1 VRSNSKVINQKKV
14 SAGVGIG
21 LVLVLLV
28 GIFVWPGTGGNSNN
42 VRKNDGPT
50 YVVAP
55 VERRTLTDEITVR
68 GEIRRDQLQRI
79 TANVDGQVSSVLVD
93 DGDTINAGDVLYAI
107 DGRAAVAVDG
117 EFSFFRR
124 LDVGS
129 DGPDVLQLETIL
141 SANGYEVGTVDQLF
155 TEETRSGLRDWQITR
170 GYGGASPEPNENII
184 ISLSS
189 NTAGYSIGAQNTIA
203 IELQPSVPDQ
213 SMTSANNSWE
223 NQSALYSE
231 ETMRTHE
238 FIPAT
243 FAFQNN
249 VLQDDRPIIEV
260 TVNPG
265 SVIEGETATFTF
277 TSDVAMPSDT
287 VIDYV
292 VAGSATAEDDYDDG
306 PLDGS
311 FIFPAGA
318 QSFDLQIE
326 TLTDNEIESAEEL
339 IIEVGEGFSVSD
351 NLPYRLGA
359 LREAKLEITS
369 PAGDV
374 QTIEIRSI
382 TPTVSEGG
390 NLTFEFQT
398 DKISNEDTI
407 IKISVWGTATS
418 GSDFIAEDLEVELPA
433 NEKTVSLT
441 FQTRN
446 DSQVETD
453 EELWVTIVNNP
464 NETYAIGSPKSALG
478 LIESNDLPE
487 LTISGGGGI
496 GEGGNAEFVINA
508 NQPVTEDTS
517 INYSLRGSATA
528 GKDYKELPGTVI
540 MPAGQSQVTVQ
551 IETIDDDVLFLPGDM
566 VVASWPARIGTVSV
580 DDGEFILLGQQV
592 LTLTEPDFTITLTL
606 NPTDRG
612 NLEVGMD
619 VEVELQASDQDA
631 VPGVILELDETATV
645 TADGSERYEGVIQ
658 TFEDLDAVDGANV
671 NVDVT
676 REEKIDVIT
685 VPVAAVL
692 QDGQGNDVVRVVL
705 TDGTTRQ
712 VQVKVGLS
720 EGAYVEITEGLSGEE
735 LVLVET

>member
-1 VRSNSKVINQKKV
+1 MNNQKKIF
-14 SAGVGIG
+14 AGIGIG
-21 LVLVLLV
+21 LVLILLV
-28 GIFVWPGTGGNSNN
+28 GVFVWPGTGGNSNN
-42 VRKNDGPT
+42 TQRNDGPT

-55 VERRTLTDEITVR
+55 VERRTLSDEITVR

-141 SANGYEVGTVDQLF
+141 SESGYDVGTVDQLF
-155 TEETRSGLRDWQITR
+155 TEETRSGLRDWQIAR

-213 SMTSANNSWE
+213 SLTSAKSSWE
-223 NQSALYSE
+223 TQTALYSQN
-231 ETMRTHE
+231 TMNAE
-238 FIPAT
+238 AFVPAN
-243 FAFQNN
+243 FASQNN
-249 VLQDDRPIIEV
+249 VLQDDRPVIEV
-260 TVNPG
+260 SVNPG
-265 SVIEGETATFTF
+265 SVVEGETATFTF
-277 TSDVAMPSDT
+277 TSDIPMASDT

-292 VAGSATAEDDYDDG
+292 VTGSATADDDYEDD

-339 IIEVGEGFSVSD
+339 IIEVGEGFSVGD

-382 TPTVSEGG
+382 TPSVSEGG

-398 DKISNEDTI
+398 DKISNEDTM

-433 NEKTVSLT
+433 NQETVSLT

-446 DSQVETD
+446 DSQVEPD
-453 EELWVTIVNNP
+453 EELWVTILSNP

-478 LIESNDLPE
+478 IIESNDLPE

-508 NQPVTEDTS
+508 DQPVTEDTS
-517 INYSLRGSATA
+517 INYTLRGSATP

-612 NLEVGMD
+612 NLEVGME
-619 VEVELQASDQDA
+619 VEVEIQASDQDA

-645 TADGSERYEGVIQ
+645 AADGSERYEGVIQ

>member
-1 VRSNSKVINQKKV
+1 MNNQKKIF
-14 SAGVGIG
+14 AGIGIG

-28 GIFVWPGTGGNSNN
+28 GLFVWPGTGGNSNN
-42 VRKNDGPT
+42 TQRNDGPT

-55 VERRTLTDEITVR
+55 VERRTLSDEITVR

-141 SANGYEVGTVDQLF
+141 SESGYDVGTVDQLF
-155 TEETRSGLRDWQITR
+155 TEETRSGLRSWQIAR

-213 SMTSANNSWE
+213 SLTSAKSSWE
-223 NQSALYSE
+223 TQTALYSQN
-231 ETMRTHE
+231 TMNAE
-238 FIPAT
+238 AFVPAN
-243 FAFQNN
+243 FASQNN
-249 VLQDDRPIIEV
+249 VLQDDRPVIEV
-260 TVNPG
+260 SVNPS
-265 SVIEGETATFTF
+265 SVVEGESATFTF
-277 TSDVAMPSDT
+277 TSDIPMASDT

-292 VAGSATAEDDYDDG
+292 VTGSATADDDYEDD

-339 IIEVGEGFSVSD
+339 IIEVGEGFSVGD

-382 TPTVSEGG
+382 TPSVSEGG

-433 NEKTVSLT
+433 NQETVSLT

-446 DSQVETD
+446 DSQVEPD
-453 EELWVTIVNNP
+453 EELWVTILSNP
-464 NETYAIGSPKSALG
+464 DETYAIGSPKSALG
-478 LIESNDLPE
+478 IIESNDLPE

-508 NQPVTEDTS
+508 DQPVTEDTS
-517 INYSLRGSATA
+517 INYTLRGSATP

-612 NLEVGMD
+612 NLEVGME
-619 VEVELQASDQDA
+619 VEVEIQASDQDA

-645 TADGSERYEGVIQ
+645 AADGSERYEGVIQ

>member
-1 VRSNSKVINQKKV
+1 LNNQKKV
-14 SAGVGIG
+14 LAGTGIG
-21 LVLVLLV
+21 LVLMLFV
-28 GIFVWPGTGGNSNN
+28 GVFVWPGTGGNNN
-42 VRKNDGPT
+42 NTQRNDGPT

-55 VERRTLTDEITVR
+55 VERRTLSDEITVR
-68 GEIRRDQLQRI
+68 GEVRRDQLQRI

-141 SANGYEVGTVDQLF
+141 SASGYDVGTVDQLF
-155 TEETRSGLRDWQITR
+155 TEETRSGLRDWQIAR

-213 SMTSANNSWE
+213 SLTSTSNWE
-223 NQSALYSE
+223 TQNALYSQNAMS
-231 ETMRTHE
+231 TRA
-238 FIPAT
+238 FIPAN

-249 VLQDDRPIIEV
+249 VLQDNRPVIEV
-260 TVNPG
+260 SVNPT
-265 SVIEGETATFTF
+265 SVVEGENATFTF
-277 TSDVAMPSDT
+277 TSDIAMPSDT

-292 VAGSATAEDDYDDG
+292 VTGSATAEDDYNDG

-311 FIFPAGA
+311 FIFPAGT

-339 IIEVGEGFSVSD
+339 IIEVGEGFSIGD
-351 NLPYRLGA
+351 NLPYQLGA

-369 PAGDV
+369 PSGDV

-433 NEKTVSLT
+433 NQETVSLT

-446 DSQVETD
+446 DTEVEAD
-453 EELWVTIVNNP
+453 EELWVTILSNP

-478 LIESNDLPE
+478 IIESNDLPE

-496 GEGGNAEFVINA
+496 GEGGNAEFIINA
-508 NQPVTEDTS
+508 DQPVTEDTS
-517 INYSLRGSATA
+517 INYTLRGSATA

-551 IETIDDDVLFLPGDM
+551 IETIDDDVVFLPGDM

-612 NLEVGMD
+612 NLEVGME

-658 TFEDLDAVDGANV
+658 TFEDLEAVDGANV

>member
-1 VRSNSKVINQKKV
+1 VINQKKV

-42 VRKNDGPT
+42 VQKNDGPT

>member
-1 VRSNSKVINQKKV
+1 MKNQKNV
-14 SAGVGIG
+14 LIFSGIG
-21 LVLVLLV
+21 VVVLLLI
-28 GIFVWPGTGGNSNN
+28 GIFVWPGTGGENSAT
-42 VRKNDGPT
+42 KSTDGPT

-55 VERRTLTDEITVR
+55 VERRTLSDDITVR

-79 TANVDGQVSSVLVD
+79 TSGVDGQVSSVLVE

-117 EFSFFRR
+117 EFSFFRK

-141 SANGYEVGTVDQLF
+141 SENGYEVGIVDQLY
-155 TEETRSGLRDWQITR
+155 TEETRSGLREWQISR

-184 ISLSS
+184 VSLSS
-189 NTAGYSIGAQNTIA
+189 NSAGYTIGAKNTIA

-213 SMTSANNSWE
+213 TISSNDNNWEAKYALFATNNSE
-223 NQSALYSE
+223 DVLF
-231 ETMRTHE
+231 T
-238 FIPAT
+238 PAN
-243 FAFQNN
+243 FVFQN
-249 VLQDDRPIIEV
+249 DRPIIEIA
-260 TVNPG
+260 VNPN
-265 SVIEGETATFTF
+265 SVTEGESATFTF
-277 TSDVAMPSDT
+277 TSDIPMPSDT
-287 VIDYV
+287 LIEYV
-292 VAGSATAEDDYDDG
+292 ASGSATAGDDFNDD
-306 PLDGS
+306 PLTGT

-318 QSFDLQIE
+318 SSYDLVVA
-326 TLTDNEIESAEEL
+326 TLADDEIESPEEL
-339 IIEVGEGFSVSD
+339 IIEVGDGFLTNDTDAYVPGPL
-351 NLPYRLGA
+351 N
-359 LREAKLEITS
+359 EASLEITS
-369 PAGDV
+369 PSGDV
-374 QTIEIRSI
+374 QTIEVRSL
-382 TPTVSEGG
+382 TATTSEGG
-390 NLTFEFQT
+390 NITFEFET

-418 GSDFIAEDLEVELPA
+418 GSDYLAEDLEVELPA
-433 NEKTVSLT
+433 NQETVSLT

-446 DSQVETD
+446 DSLVEPD
-453 EELWVTIVNNP
+453 EELWVTVLTNAD
-464 NETYAIGSPKSALG
+464 ETYSVGSPKSALG
-478 LIESNDLPE
+478 VIESDDLPE

-496 GEGGNAEFVINA
+496 GEGGNAEFVIRA
-508 NQPVTEDTS
+508 DQPVVEDTS
-517 INYSLRGSATA
+517 INYRLSGSATA
-528 GKDYKELPGTVI
+528 GQDYNELPGTVI
-540 MPAGQSQVTVQ
+540 MLAGESQVTVQ
-551 IETIDDDVLFLPGDM
+551 IETIDDDVVFLPGDM

-612 NLEVGMD
+612 NLEVGME

-645 TADGSERYEGVIQ
+645 SSDGSERYEGVIQ

-676 REEKIDVIT
+676 REEKVDVIT

-720 EGAYVEITEGLSGEE
+720 EGAFVEITEGLSGDE

>member
-1 VRSNSKVINQKKV
+1 LNNRKKV
-14 SAGVGIG
+14 FAGIGIG
-21 LVLVLLV
+21 LALVLLV
-28 GIFVWPGTGGNSNN
+28 GVFVWPGTGGNSNN
-42 VRKNDGPT
+42 TQRNDGPT

-55 VERRTLTDEITVR
+55 VERRTLSDEITVR

-141 SANGYEVGTVDQLF
+141 SASGYAVGTVDQLF
-155 TEETRSGLRDWQITR
+155 TEETRSGLRDWQIAR

-203 IELQPSVPDQ
+203 IELQPSVPGQ
-213 SMTSANNSWE
+213 SLTSTNNWDTQ
-223 NQSALYSE
+223 NALYSQNS
-231 ETMRTHE
+231 MSTHA
-238 FIPAT
+238 FIPAN

-249 VLQDDRPIIEV
+249 VMQENRPVIEV
-260 TVNPG
+260 SVNPT
-265 SVIEGETATFTF
+265 SVVEGETATFTF
-277 TSDVAMPSDT
+277 TSDIAMPSDT

-292 VAGSATAEDDYDDG
+292 VTGSATAEDDYNDD

-311 FIFPAGA
+311 FIFPAGT

-339 IIEVGEGFSVSD
+339 IIEVGEGFSIGD
-351 NLPYRLGA
+351 NLPYQLGA

-369 PAGDV
+369 PSGDV

-390 NLTFEFQT
+390 NLTFEFKT

-433 NEKTVSLT
+433 NQETVSLT

-446 DSQVETD
+446 DTEVEAD
-453 EELWVTIVNNP
+453 EELWVTILSNP

-478 LIESNDLPE
+478 IIESNDLPE

-496 GEGGNAEFVINA
+496 GEGGNAEFIINA
-508 NQPVTEDTS
+508 DQPVTEDTS
-517 INYSLRGSATA
+517 INYTLRGSATA

-612 NLEVGMD
+612 NLEVGMA

-645 TADGSERYEGVIQ
+645 AADGSERYEGVIQ

>member
-1 VRSNSKVINQKKV
+1 MNNQKKIF
-14 SAGVGIG
+14 AGIGIG
-21 LVLVLLV
+21 LVLILLV
-28 GIFVWPGTGGNSNN
+28 GVFVWPGTGGNSNN
-42 VRKNDGPT
+42 TQRNDGPT

-55 VERRTLTDEITVR
+55 VERRTLSDEITVR

-141 SANGYEVGTVDQLF
+141 SESGYDVGTVDQLF
-155 TEETRSGLRDWQITR
+155 TEETRSGLRDWQIAR

-213 SMTSANNSWE
+213 SLTSAKSSWE
-223 NQSALYSE
+223 TQTALYSQN
-231 ETMRTHE
+231 TMNAE
-238 FIPAT
+238 AFVPAN
-243 FAFQNN
+243 FASQNN
-249 VLQDDRPIIEV
+249 VLQDDRPVIEV
-260 TVNPG
+260 SVNPG
-265 SVIEGETATFTF
+265 SVVEGETATFTF
-277 TSDVAMPSDT
+277 TSDIPMASDT

-292 VAGSATAEDDYDDG
+292 VTGSATADDDYEDD

-339 IIEVGEGFSVSD
+339 IIEVGEGFSVGD

-382 TPTVSEGG
+382 TPSVSEGG

-433 NEKTVSLT
+433 NQETVSLT

-446 DSQVETD
+446 DSQVEPD
-453 EELWVTIVNNP
+453 EELWVTILSNP

-478 LIESNDLPE
+478 IIESNDLPE

-508 NQPVTEDTS
+508 DQPVTEDTS
-517 INYSLRGSATA
+517 INYTLRGSATP

-612 NLEVGMD
+612 NLEVGME
-619 VEVELQASDQDA
+619 VEVEIQASDQDA

-645 TADGSERYEGVIQ
+645 AADGSERYEGVIQ

>member
-1 VRSNSKVINQKKV
+1 LNNQKKIF
-14 SAGVGIG
+14 AGIGIG
-21 LVLVLLV
+21 LVLILLV
-28 GIFVWPGTGGNSNN
+28 GVFVWPGTGGNSNN
-42 VRKNDGPT
+42 TQRNDGPT

-55 VERRTLTDEITVR
+55 VERRTLSDEITVR

-141 SANGYEVGTVDQLF
+141 SESGYDVGTVDQLF
-155 TEETRSGLRDWQITR
+155 TEETRSGLRSWQIAR

-213 SMTSANNSWE
+213 SLTSAKSSWE
-223 NQSALYSE
+223 TQTALYSQN
-231 ETMRTHE
+231 TMNAE
-238 FIPAT
+238 AFVPAN
-243 FAFQNN
+243 FASQNN
-249 VLQDDRPIIEV
+249 VLQDDRPVIEV
-260 TVNPG
+260 SVNPS
-265 SVIEGETATFTF
+265 SVVEGETATFTF
-277 TSDVAMPSDT
+277 TSDIPMASDT

-292 VAGSATAEDDYDDG
+292 VTGSATADDDYEDD

-339 IIEVGEGFSVSD
+339 IIEVGEGFSVGD

-382 TPTVSEGG
+382 TPSVSEGG

-398 DKISNEDTI
+398 DKISNEDTM

-433 NEKTVSLT
+433 NQETVSLT

-446 DSQVETD
+446 DSQVEPD
-453 EELWVTIVNNP
+453 EELWVTILSNP

-478 LIESNDLPE
+478 IIESNDLPE

-508 NQPVTEDTS
+508 DQPVTEDTS
-517 INYSLRGSATA
+517 INYTLRGSATP

-612 NLEVGMD
+612 NLEVGME

>member
-1 VRSNSKVINQKKV
+1 MKNQKNV
-14 SAGVGIG
+14 LIFSGIG
-21 LVLVLLV
+21 VVVLLLIGV
-28 GIFVWPGTGGNSNN
+28 FVWPGTGGENSAT
-42 VRKNDGPT
+42 KSTDGPT

-55 VERRTLTDEITVR
+55 VERRTLSDDITVR

-79 TANVDGQVSSVLVD
+79 TSGVDGQVSSVLVE

-117 EFSFFRR
+117 EFSFFRK

-141 SANGYEVGTVDQLF
+141 SENGYEVGIVDQLY
-155 TEETRSGLRDWQITR
+155 TEETRSGLREWQISR

-184 ISLSS
+184 VSLSS
-189 NTAGYSIGAQNTIA
+189 NSAGYTIGAKNTIA

-213 SMTSANNSWE
+213 TISSNDNNWEAKYALFATNNSE
-223 NQSALYSE
+223 DVLF
-231 ETMRTHE
+231 T
-238 FIPAT
+238 PAN
-243 FAFQNN
+243 FVFQN
-249 VLQDDRPIIEV
+249 DRPIIEIA
-260 TVNPG
+260 VNPN
-265 SVIEGETATFTF
+265 SVTEGESATFTF
-277 TSDVAMPSDT
+277 TSDIPMPSDT
-287 VIDYV
+287 LIEYV
-292 VAGSATAEDDYDDG
+292 ASGSATAGDDFNDD
-306 PLDGS
+306 PLTGT

-318 QSFDLQIE
+318 SSYDLVVA
-326 TLTDNEIESAEEL
+326 TLTDDEIESPEEL
-339 IIEVGEGFSVSD
+339 IIEVGDGFLTNDTDAYVPGPL
-351 NLPYRLGA
+351 N
-359 LREAKLEITS
+359 EASLEITS
-369 PAGDV
+369 PSGDV
-374 QTIEIRSI
+374 QTIEVRSL
-382 TPTVSEGG
+382 TATTSEGG
-390 NLTFEFQT
+390 NITFEFET

-418 GSDFIAEDLEVELPA
+418 GSDYLAEDLEVELPA
-433 NEKTVSLT
+433 NQETVSLT

-446 DSQVETD
+446 DSLVEPD
-453 EELWVTIVNNP
+453 EELWVTVLTNAD
-464 NETYAIGSPKSALG
+464 ETYSVGSPKSALG
-478 LIESNDLPE
+478 VIESDDLPE

-496 GEGGNAEFVINA
+496 GEGGNAEFVIKA
-508 NQPVTEDTS
+508 DQPVVEDTS
-517 INYSLRGSATA
+517 INYRLSGSATA
-528 GKDYKELPGTVI
+528 GQDYNELPGTVI
-540 MPAGQSQVTVQ
+540 MLAGESQVNVQ
-551 IETIDDDVLFLPGDM
+551 IETIDDDVVFLPGDM

-612 NLEVGMD
+612 NLEVGME

-645 TADGSERYEGVIQ
+645 SSDGSERYEGVIQ

-676 REEKIDVIT
+676 REEKVDVIT

-720 EGAYVEITEGLSGEE
+720 EGAFVEITEGLSGDE

>member
-1 VRSNSKVINQKKV
+1 MLFV
-14 SAGVGIG
+14 GV
-21 LVLVLLV
+21 
-28 GIFVWPGTGGNSNN
+28 FVWPGTGGNNN
-42 VRKNDGPT
+42 NTQRNDGPT

-55 VERRTLTDEITVR
+55 VERRTLSDEITVR
-68 GEIRRDQLQRI
+68 GEVRRDQLQRI

-141 SANGYEVGTVDQLF
+141 SASGYDVGTVDQLF
-155 TEETRSGLRDWQITR
+155 TEETRSGLRDWQIAR

-213 SMTSANNSWE
+213 SLTSTSNWE
-223 NQSALYSE
+223 TQNALYSQNAMS
-231 ETMRTHE
+231 TRA
-238 FIPAT
+238 FIPAN

-249 VLQDDRPIIEV
+249 VLQDNRPVIEV
-260 TVNPG
+260 SVNPT
-265 SVIEGETATFTF
+265 SVVEGENATFTF
-277 TSDVAMPSDT
+277 TSDIAMPSDT

-292 VAGSATAEDDYDDG
+292 VTGSATAEDDYNDG

-311 FIFPAGA
+311 FIFPAGT

-339 IIEVGEGFSVSD
+339 IIEVGEGFSIGD
-351 NLPYRLGA
+351 NLPYQLGA

-369 PAGDV
+369 PSGDV

-433 NEKTVSLT
+433 NQETVSLT

-446 DSQVETD
+446 DTEVEAD
-453 EELWVTIVNNP
+453 EELWVTILSNP

-478 LIESNDLPE
+478 IIESNDLPE

-496 GEGGNAEFVINA
+496 GEGGNAEFIINA
-508 NQPVTEDTS
+508 DQPVTEDTS
-517 INYSLRGSATA
+517 INYTLRGSATA

-551 IETIDDDVLFLPGDM
+551 IETIDDDVVFLPGDM

-612 NLEVGMD
+612 NLEVGME

-658 TFEDLDAVDGANV
+658 TFEDLEAVDGANV

>member
-1 VRSNSKVINQKKV
+1 M
-14 SAGVGIG
+14 
-21 LVLVLLV
+21 
-28 GIFVWPGTGGNSNN
+28 
-42 VRKNDGPT
+42 
-50 YVVAP
+50 
-55 VERRTLTDEITVR
+55 
-68 GEIRRDQLQRI
+68 
-79 TANVDGQVSSVLVD
+79 D

-141 SANGYEVGTVDQLF
+141 SESGYDVGTVDQLF
-155 TEETRSGLRDWQITR
+155 TEETRSGLRDWQIAR

-213 SMTSANNSWE
+213 SLTSAKSSWE
-223 NQSALYSE
+223 TQTALYSQN
-231 ETMRTHE
+231 TMNAGA
-238 FIPAT
+238 FVPAN
-243 FAFQNN
+243 FASQNN
-249 VLQDDRPIIEV
+249 VLQDDRPVIEV
-260 TVNPG
+260 SVNPG
-265 SVIEGETATFTF
+265 SVVEGETATFTF
-277 TSDVAMPSDT
+277 TSDIPMASDT

-292 VAGSATAEDDYDDG
+292 VTGSATADDDYEDD

-339 IIEVGEGFSVSD
+339 IIEVGEGFSVGD

-382 TPTVSEGG
+382 TPSVSEGG

-398 DKISNEDTI
+398 DKISNEDTM

-433 NEKTVSLT
+433 NQETVSLT

-446 DSQVETD
+446 DSQVEPD
-453 EELWVTIVNNP
+453 EELWVTILSNP

-478 LIESNDLPE
+478 IIESNDLPE

-508 NQPVTEDTS
+508 DQPVTEDTS
-517 INYSLRGSATA
+517 INYTLRGSATP

-612 NLEVGMD
+612 NLEVGME

-645 TADGSERYEGVIQ
+645 AADGSERYEGVIQ

>member
-1 VRSNSKVINQKKV
+1 MNNQKKIF
-14 SAGVGIG
+14 AGIGIG
-21 LVLVLLV
+21 LVLILLV
-28 GIFVWPGTGGNSNN
+28 GVFVWPGTGGNSNN
-42 VRKNDGPT
+42 TQRNDGPT

-55 VERRTLTDEITVR
+55 VERRTLSDEITVR

-141 SANGYEVGTVDQLF
+141 SESGYDVGTVDQLF
-155 TEETRSGLRDWQITR
+155 TEETRSGLRDWQIAR

-213 SMTSANNSWE
+213 SLTSAKSSWE
-223 NQSALYSE
+223 TQTALYSQN
-231 ETMRTHE
+231 TMNAE
-238 FIPAT
+238 AFVPAN
-243 FAFQNN
+243 FASQNN
-249 VLQDDRPIIEV
+249 VLQDDRPVIEV
-260 TVNPG
+260 SVNPS
-265 SVIEGETATFTF
+265 SVVEGETATFTF
-277 TSDVAMPSDT
+277 TSDIPMASDT

-292 VAGSATAEDDYDDG
+292 VTGSATADDDYEDD

-339 IIEVGEGFSVSD
+339 IIEVGEGFSVGD

-382 TPTVSEGG
+382 TPSVSEGG

-433 NEKTVSLT
+433 NQETVSLT

-446 DSQVETD
+446 DSQVEPD
-453 EELWVTIVNNP
+453 EELWVTILSNP
-464 NETYAIGSPKSALG
+464 DETYAIGSPKSALG
-478 LIESNDLPE
+478 IIESNDLPE

-508 NQPVTEDTS
+508 DQPVTEDTS
-517 INYSLRGSATA
+517 INYTLRGSATP

-540 MPAGQSQVTVQ
+540 MPAGQSQVTIQ

-612 NLEVGMD
+612 NLEVGME
-619 VEVELQASDQDA
+619 VEVEIQASDQDA

-645 TADGSERYEGVIQ
+645 AADGSERYEGVIQ

>member
-1 VRSNSKVINQKKV
+1 MKNQKNV
-14 SAGVGIG
+14 LIFSGIG
-21 LVLVLLV
+21 VVVLLLI
-28 GIFVWPGTGGNSNN
+28 GIFVWPGTGGENSAT
-42 VRKNDGPT
+42 KSTDGPT

-55 VERRTLTDEITVR
+55 VERRTLSDDITVR

-79 TANVDGQVSSVLVD
+79 TSGVDGQVSSVLVE

-117 EFSFFRR
+117 EFSFFRK

-141 SANGYEVGTVDQLF
+141 SENGYEVGIVDQLY
-155 TEETRSGLRDWQITR
+155 TEETRSGLREWQISR

-184 ISLSS
+184 VSLSS
-189 NTAGYSIGAQNTIA
+189 NSAGYTIGAKNTIA

-213 SMTSANNSWE
+213 TISSNDNNWEAKYALFATNNSE
-223 NQSALYSE
+223 DVLF
-231 ETMRTHE
+231 T
-238 FIPAT
+238 PAN
-243 FAFQNN
+243 FVFQN
-249 VLQDDRPIIEV
+249 DRPIIEIA
-260 TVNPG
+260 VNPN
-265 SVIEGETATFTF
+265 SVTEGESATFTF
-277 TSDVAMPSDT
+277 TSDIPMPSDT
-287 VIDYV
+287 LIEYV
-292 VAGSATAEDDYDDG
+292 ASGSATAGDDFNDD
-306 PLDGS
+306 PLTGT

-318 QSFDLQIE
+318 SSYDLLVA
-326 TLTDNEIESAEEL
+326 TLIDDEIESPEEL
-339 IIEVGEGFSVSD
+339 IIEVGDGFLTNDTDAYVPGPL
-351 NLPYRLGA
+351 N
-359 LREAKLEITS
+359 EASLEITS
-369 PAGDV
+369 PSGDV
-374 QTIEIRSI
+374 QTIEVRSL
-382 TPTVSEGG
+382 TATTSEGG
-390 NLTFEFQT
+390 NITFEFET

-418 GSDFIAEDLEVELPA
+418 GSDYLAEDLEVELPA
-433 NEKTVSLT
+433 NQETVSLT

-446 DSQVETD
+446 DSLVEPD
-453 EELWVTIVNNP
+453 EELWVTVLTNAD
-464 NETYAIGSPKSALG
+464 ETYSVGSPKSALG
-478 LIESNDLPE
+478 VIESDDLPE

-496 GEGGNAEFVINA
+496 GEGGNAEFVIKA
-508 NQPVTEDTS
+508 DQPVVEDTS
-517 INYSLRGSATA
+517 INYRLSGSATA
-528 GKDYKELPGTVI
+528 GQDYNELPGTVI
-540 MPAGQSQVTVQ
+540 MLAGESQVTVQ
-551 IETIDDDVLFLPGDM
+551 IETIDDDVVFLPGDM

-612 NLEVGMD
+612 NLEVGME

-645 TADGSERYEGVIQ
+645 SSDGSERYEGVIQ

-676 REEKIDVIT
+676 REEKVDVIT

-720 EGAYVEITEGLSGEE
+720 EGAFVEITEGLSGDE

>member
-1 VRSNSKVINQKKV
+1 MNNQKKIF
-14 SAGVGIG
+14 AGIGIG

-28 GIFVWPGTGGNSNN
+28 GVFVWPGTGGNSNN
-42 VRKNDGPT
+42 TQRNDGPT

-55 VERRTLTDEITVR
+55 VERRTLSDEITVR

-141 SANGYEVGTVDQLF
+141 SESGYDVGTVDQLF
-155 TEETRSGLRDWQITR
+155 TEETRSGLRSWQIAR

-213 SMTSANNSWE
+213 SLTSAKSSWE
-223 NQSALYSE
+223 TQTALYSQN
-231 ETMRTHE
+231 TMNAE
-238 FIPAT
+238 AFVPAN
-243 FAFQNN
+243 FASQNN
-249 VLQDDRPIIEV
+249 VLQDDRPVIEV
-260 TVNPG
+260 SVNPG
-265 SVIEGETATFTF
+265 SVVEGETATFTF
-277 TSDVAMPSDT
+277 TSDIPMASDT

-292 VAGSATAEDDYDDG
+292 VTGSATADDDYEDD

-339 IIEVGEGFSVSD
+339 IIEVGEGFSVGD

-382 TPTVSEGG
+382 TPSVSEGG

-433 NEKTVSLT
+433 NQETVSLT

-446 DSQVETD
+446 DSQVEPD
-453 EELWVTIVNNP
+453 EELWVTILSNP

-478 LIESNDLPE
+478 IIESNDLPE

-508 NQPVTEDTS
+508 DQPVTEDTS
-517 INYSLRGSATA
+517 INYTLRGSATP

-612 NLEVGMD
+612 NLEVGME

>member
-1 VRSNSKVINQKKV
+1 MKQKQIWIA
-14 SAGVGIG
+14 SGIG
-21 LVLVLLV
+21 VIALLV
-28 GIFVWPGTGGNSNN
+28 VGLFVWPGTGSDGNGTSTTNN
-42 VRKNDGPT
+42 SGPT
-50 YVVAP
+50 YVVSP
-55 VERRTLTDEITVR
+55 VERRTLSDEITVR

-117 EFSFFRR
+117 DFSFFRK

-141 SANGYEVGTVDQLF
+141 SANGYDVGVVDQLY
-155 TEETRSGLRDWQITR
+155 TEETRSGLREWQITR
-170 GYGGASPEPNENII
+170 GYGGAKPEPDENII
-184 ISLSS
+184 VSLSS
-189 NTAGYSIGAQNTIA
+189 NSAGYTIGAKNTVA
-203 IELQPSVPDQ
+203 IELRPSVPDIEL
-213 SMTSANNSWE
+213 TAGNTNWE
-223 NQSALYSE
+223 TQNALY
-231 ETMRTHE
+231 THHKNNNAR
-238 FIPAT
+238 FTPAI
-243 FAFQNN
+243 FAFQDN
-249 VLQDDRPIIEV
+249 RPVIEV

-265 SVIEGETATFTF
+265 SVVEGETATFTF

-292 VAGSATAEDDYDDG
+292 VSGSATAEDDYDDD

-311 FIFPAGA
+311 FIFPAGT
-318 QSFDLQIE
+318 QSFDLQVE

-339 IIEVGEGFSVSD
+339 IIQVGEGFSIGD
-351 NLPYRLGA
+351 NLPYRAGA

-374 QTIEIRSI
+374 QTIQIRS
-382 TPTVSEGG
+382 TTVSTSEGG
-390 NLTFEFQT
+390 NLSFEFET
-398 DKISNEDTI
+398 DLISNEVTTI
-407 IKISVWGTATS
+407 KFSVWGSAST
-418 GSDFIAEDLEVELPA
+418 GSDFFAEDLEIDLPA
-433 NEKTVSLT
+433 NAETVTLT
-441 FQTRN
+441 FQTR
-446 DSQVETD
+446 DDMLVEAD
-453 EELWVTIVNNP
+453 EELWVTIISNTD
-464 NETYAIGSPKSALG
+464 ETYVIGSPKSALG
-478 LIESNDLPE
+478 IIESNDLPE
-487 LTISGGGGI
+487 LTIEGGGDV
-496 GEGGNAEFVINA
+496 GEGGDAQFVIRA
-508 NQPVTEDTS
+508 DQAVVEDTS
-517 INYSLRGSATA
+517 INYRLSGSATA
-528 GKDYKELPGTVI
+528 GSDYRELPGTVI
-540 MPAGQSQVTVQ
+540 MPAGQSEVTVN

-612 NLEVGMD
+612 NLEEGMA
-619 VEVELQASDQDA
+619 VEVELQASDQEA

-645 TADGSERYEGVIQ
+645 SGDGSERYEGVIQ
-658 TFEDLDAVDGANV
+658 TFEPLDAVDGANV

-720 EGAYVEITEGLSGEE
+720 EGAFVEITEGLTGDE

>member
-1 VRSNSKVINQKKV
+1 
-14 SAGVGIG
+14 
-21 LVLVLLV
+21 
-28 GIFVWPGTGGNSNN
+28 
-42 VRKNDGPT
+42 
-50 YVVAP
+50 
-55 VERRTLTDEITVR
+55 
-68 GEIRRDQLQRI
+68 
-79 TANVDGQVSSVLVD
+79 
-93 DGDTINAGDVLYAI
+93 LYAI

-117 EFSFFRR
+117 EFSFFRK

-141 SANGYEVGTVDQLF
+141 SENGYEVGIVDQLY
-155 TEETRSGLRDWQITR
+155 TEETRSGLREWQISR

-184 ISLSS
+184 VSLSS
-189 NTAGYSIGAQNTIA
+189 NSAGYTIGAKNTIA

-213 SMTSANNSWE
+213 TISSNDNNWEAKYALFTTNNSE
-223 NQSALYSE
+223 DALF
-231 ETMRTHE
+231 T
-238 FIPAT
+238 PANLV
-243 FAFQNN
+243 FQN
-249 VLQDDRPIIEV
+249 DRPIIEIA
-260 TVNPG
+260 VNPN
-265 SVIEGETATFTF
+265 SVTEGESATFTF
-277 TSDVAMPSDT
+277 TSDIPMPSDT
-287 VIDYV
+287 LIEYV
-292 VAGSATAEDDYDDG
+292 TSGSATAGDDFNDD
-306 PLDGS
+306 PLTGT

-318 QSFDLQIE
+318 SSYDLVVA
-326 TLTDNEIESAEEL
+326 TLTDDEIESPEEL
-339 IIEVGEGFSVSD
+339 IIEVGDGFLTNDTDAYVPGPL
-351 NLPYRLGA
+351 N
-359 LREAKLEITS
+359 EASLEITS
-369 PAGDV
+369 PSGDV
-374 QTIEIRSI
+374 QTIEVRSL
-382 TPTVSEGG
+382 TATTSEGG
-390 NLTFEFQT
+390 NITFEFET

-418 GSDFIAEDLEVELPA
+418 GSDYLAEDLEVELPA
-433 NEKTVSLT
+433 NQETVSLT

-446 DSQVETD
+446 DSLVEPD
-453 EELWVTIVNNP
+453 EELWVTVLTNAD
-464 NETYAIGSPKSALG
+464 ETYTVGTPKSALG
-478 LIESNDLPE
+478 VIESDDLPE

-496 GEGGNAEFVINA
+496 GEGGNAEFVIRA
-508 NQPVTEDTS
+508 DQPVVEDTS
-517 INYSLRGSATA
+517 INYRLSGSATA
-528 GKDYKELPGTVI
+528 GLDYNELPGTVI
-540 MPAGQSQVTVQ
+540 MLAGESQVTVQ
-551 IETIDDDVLFLPGDM
+551 IETIDDDVVFLPGDM

-612 NLEVGMD
+612 NLEVGME

-645 TADGSERYEGVIQ
+645 SSDGSERYEGVIQ

-676 REEKIDVIT
+676 REEKVDVIT

-720 EGAYVEITEGLSGEE
+720 EGAFVEITEGLSGDE

>member
-1 VRSNSKVINQKKV
+1 LKNQKNV
-14 SAGVGIG
+14 LIFSGIG
-21 LVLVLLV
+21 VVVLLLI
-28 GIFVWPGTGGNSNN
+28 GIFVWPGTGGENSAT
-42 VRKNDGPT
+42 KSTDGPT

-55 VERRTLTDEITVR
+55 VERRTLSDDITVR

-79 TANVDGQVSSVLVD
+79 TSGVDGQVSSVLVE

-117 EFSFFRR
+117 EFSFFRK

-141 SANGYEVGTVDQLF
+141 SENGYEVGIVDQLY
-155 TEETRSGLRDWQITR
+155 TEETRSGLREWQISR

-184 ISLSS
+184 VSLSS
-189 NTAGYSIGAQNTIA
+189 NSAGYTIGAKNTIA

-213 SMTSANNSWE
+213 TISSNDNNWEAKYALFATNNSE
-223 NQSALYSE
+223 DVLF
-231 ETMRTHE
+231 T
-238 FIPAT
+238 PAN
-243 FAFQNN
+243 FVFQN
-249 VLQDDRPIIEV
+249 DRPIIEIA
-260 TVNPG
+260 VNPN
-265 SVIEGETATFTF
+265 SVTEGESATFTF
-277 TSDVAMPSDT
+277 TSDIPMPSDT
-287 VIDYV
+287 LIEYV
-292 VAGSATAEDDYDDG
+292 ASGSATAGDDFNDD
-306 PLDGS
+306 PLTGT

-318 QSFDLQIE
+318 SSYDLVVA
-326 TLTDNEIESAEEL
+326 TLTDDEIESPEEL
-339 IIEVGEGFSVSD
+339 IIEVGDGFLTNDTDAYVPGPL
-351 NLPYRLGA
+351 N
-359 LREAKLEITS
+359 EASLEITS
-369 PAGDV
+369 PSGDV
-374 QTIEIRSI
+374 QTIEVRSL
-382 TPTVSEGG
+382 TATTSEGG
-390 NLTFEFQT
+390 NITFEFET

-418 GSDFIAEDLEVELPA
+418 GSDYLAEDLEVELPA
-433 NEKTVSLT
+433 NQETVSLT

-446 DSQVETD
+446 DSLVEPD
-453 EELWVTIVNNP
+453 EELWVTVLTNAD
-464 NETYAIGSPKSALG
+464 ETYSVGSPKSALG
-478 LIESNDLPE
+478 VIESDDLPE

-496 GEGGNAEFVINA
+496 GEGGNAEFVIRA
-508 NQPVTEDTS
+508 DQPVVEDTS
-517 INYSLRGSATA
+517 INYRLSGSATA
-528 GKDYKELPGTVI
+528 GQDYNELPGTVI
-540 MPAGQSQVTVQ
+540 MLAGESQVTVQ
-551 IETIDDDVLFLPGDM
+551 IETIDDDVVFLPGDM

-612 NLEVGMD
+612 NLEVGME

-645 TADGSERYEGVIQ
+645 SSDGSERYEGVIQ

-676 REEKIDVIT
+676 REEKVDVIT

-720 EGAYVEITEGLSGEE
+720 EGAFVEITEGLSGDE

>member
-1 VRSNSKVINQKKV
+1 MNNQKKIF
-14 SAGVGIG
+14 AGIGIG
-21 LVLVLLV
+21 LVLILLV
-28 GIFVWPGTGGNSNN
+28 GVFVWPGTGGNSNN
-42 VRKNDGPT
+42 TQRNDGPT

-55 VERRTLTDEITVR
+55 VERRTLSDEITVR

-141 SANGYEVGTVDQLF
+141 SESGYDVGTVDQLF
-155 TEETRSGLRDWQITR
+155 TEETRSGLRDWQIAR

-213 SMTSANNSWE
+213 SLTSAKSSWE
-223 NQSALYSE
+223 TQTALYSQN
-231 ETMRTHE
+231 TMNAE
-238 FIPAT
+238 AFVPAN
-243 FAFQNN
+243 FASQNN
-249 VLQDDRPIIEV
+249 VLQDDRPVIEV
-260 TVNPG
+260 SVNPG
-265 SVIEGETATFTF
+265 SVVEGETATFTF
-277 TSDVAMPSDT
+277 TSDIPMASDT

-292 VAGSATAEDDYDDG
+292 VTGSATADDDYEDD

-339 IIEVGEGFSVSD
+339 IIEVGEGFSVGD

-382 TPTVSEGG
+382 TPSVSEGG

-433 NEKTVSLT
+433 NQETVSLT

-446 DSQVETD
+446 DSQVEPD
-453 EELWVTIVNNP
+453 EELWVTILSNP

-478 LIESNDLPE
+478 IIESNDLPE

-508 NQPVTEDTS
+508 DQPVTEDTS
-517 INYSLRGSATA
+517 INYTLRGSATP

-612 NLEVGMD
+612 NLEVGME

>member
-1 VRSNSKVINQKKV
+1 MINQKKIFV
-14 SAGVGIG
+14 GVGIG
-21 LVLVLLV
+21 LVLVLLI

-42 VRKNDGPT
+42 TQRNDGPT

-55 VERRTLTDEITVR
+55 VERRTLSDEITVR

-117 EFSFFRR
+117 DFSFFRR

-141 SANGYEVGTVDQLF
+141 SESGYDVGTVDQLF

-213 SMTSANNSWE
+213 TLTSTTNSWE
-223 NQSALYSE
+223 TQTALYSQNAIN
-231 ETMRTHE
+231 TSM
-238 FIPAT
+238 FIPAN

-249 VLQDDRPIIEV
+249 VLQDDRPVIEV

-265 SVIEGETATFTF
+265 SVTEGETATFTF

-292 VAGSATAEDDYDDG
+292 VAGSATAEDDYNND

-326 TLTDNEIESAEEL
+326 TLTDDEIESAEEL
-339 IIEVGEGFSVSD
+339 IIEVGEGFSVGD

-359 LREAKLEITS
+359 LREAKLEINS

-433 NEKTVSLT
+433 NQEAVSLT

-446 DSQVETD
+446 DSQVEPD

-478 LIESNDLPE
+478 IIESNDLPE

-508 NQPVTEDTS
+508 DQPVTEDTS

-631 VPGVILELDETATV
+631 VPGIILELDETATV
-645 TADGSERYEGVIQ
+645 AADGSERYEGVIQ

>member
-1 VRSNSKVINQKKV
+1 MINQKKV
-14 SAGVGIG
+14 FAGVGIG

-42 VRKNDGPT
+42 VQRNDGPT

-141 SANGYEVGTVDQLF
+141 SANGYDVGTVDQLF

-213 SMTSANNSWE
+213 TMTSANKSWE
-223 NQSALYSE
+223 NQTALYSQD
-231 ETMRTHE
+231 TMRSHE

-292 VAGSATAEDDYDDG
+292 VTGSATAEDDYDDD

-339 IIEVGEGFSVSD
+339 IIEVGEGFSVGD

-433 NEKTVSLT
+433 NQETVSLT

-446 DSQVETD
+446 DSKVETD

-478 LIESNDLPE
+478 IIESNDLPE

-645 TADGSERYEGVIQ
+645 AADGSERYEGVIQ

-685 VPVAAVL
+685 VPVASVL

>member
-1 VRSNSKVINQKKV
+1 MNNQKKIF
-14 SAGVGIG
+14 AGIGIG

-28 GIFVWPGTGGNSNN
+28 GVFVWPGTGGNSNN
-42 VRKNDGPT
+42 TQRNDGPT

-55 VERRTLTDEITVR
+55 VERRTLSDEITVR

-141 SANGYEVGTVDQLF
+141 SESGYDVGTVDQLF
-155 TEETRSGLRDWQITR
+155 TEETRSGLRDWQIAR

-213 SMTSANNSWE
+213 SLTSAKSSWE
-223 NQSALYSE
+223 TQTALYSQN
-231 ETMRTHE
+231 TMNAE
-238 FIPAT
+238 AFVPAN
-243 FAFQNN
+243 FASQNN
-249 VLQDDRPIIEV
+249 VLQDDRPVIEV
-260 TVNPG
+260 SVNPS
-265 SVIEGETATFTF
+265 SVVEGETATFTF
-277 TSDVAMPSDT
+277 TSDIPMASDT

-292 VAGSATAEDDYDDG
+292 VTGSATADDDYEDD

-339 IIEVGEGFSVSD
+339 IIEVGEGFSVGD

-382 TPTVSEGG
+382 TPSVSEGG

-433 NEKTVSLT
+433 NQETVSLT

-446 DSQVETD
+446 DSQVEPD
-453 EELWVTIVNNP
+453 EELWVTILSNP

-478 LIESNDLPE
+478 IIESNDLPE

-508 NQPVTEDTS
+508 DQPVTEDTS
-517 INYSLRGSATA
+517 INYTLRGSATP

-566 VVASWPARIGTVSV
+566 VVAS
-580 DDGEFILLGQQV
+580 GQQELEQYL
-592 LTLTEPDFTITLTL
+592 LTMESSF
-606 NPTDRG
+606 
-612 NLEVGMD
+612 
-619 VEVELQASDQDA
+619 S
-631 VPGVILELDETATV
+631 
-645 TADGSERYEGVIQ
+645 
-658 TFEDLDAVDGANV
+658 
-671 NVDVT
+671 
-676 REEKIDVIT
+676 
-685 VPVAAVL
+685 
-692 QDGQGNDVVRVVL
+692 
-705 TDGTTRQ
+705 
-712 VQVKVGLS
+712 
-720 EGAYVEITEGLSGEE
+720 
-735 LVLVET
+735 

>member
-1 VRSNSKVINQKKV
+1 MNNQKKIF
-14 SAGVGIG
+14 AGIGIG
-21 LVLVLLV
+21 LVLILLV
-28 GIFVWPGTGGNSNN
+28 GVFVWPGTGGNSNN
-42 VRKNDGPT
+42 TQRNDGPT

-55 VERRTLTDEITVR
+55 VERRTLSDEITVR

-141 SANGYEVGTVDQLF
+141 SESGYDVGTVDQLF
-155 TEETRSGLRDWQITR
+155 TEETRSGLRSWQIAR

-213 SMTSANNSWE
+213 SLTSAKSSWE
-223 NQSALYSE
+223 TQTALYSQN
-231 ETMRTHE
+231 TMNAE
-238 FIPAT
+238 AFVPAN
-243 FAFQNN
+243 FASQNN
-249 VLQDDRPIIEV
+249 VLQDDRPVIEV
-260 TVNPG
+260 SVNPG
-265 SVIEGETATFTF
+265 SVVEGETATFTF
-277 TSDVAMPSDT
+277 TSDIPMASDT

-292 VAGSATAEDDYDDG
+292 VTGSATADDDYEDD

-339 IIEVGEGFSVSD
+339 IIEVGEGFSVGD

-382 TPTVSEGG
+382 TPSVSEGG

-398 DKISNEDTI
+398 DKISNEDTM

-433 NEKTVSLT
+433 NQETVSLT

-446 DSQVETD
+446 DSQVEPD
-453 EELWVTIVNNP
+453 EELWVTILSNP
-464 NETYAIGSPKSALG
+464 DETYAIGSPKSALG
-478 LIESNDLPE
+478 IIESNDLPE

-508 NQPVTEDTS
+508 DQPVTEDTS
-517 INYSLRGSATA
+517 INYTLRGSATP

-612 NLEVGMD
+612 NLEVGME

-645 TADGSERYEGVIQ
+645 AADGSERYEGVIQ

>member
-1 VRSNSKVINQKKV
+1 MNNQKKIF
-14 SAGVGIG
+14 AGIGIG

-28 GIFVWPGTGGNSNN
+28 GLFVWPGTGGNSNN
-42 VRKNDGPT
+42 TQRNDGPT

-55 VERRTLTDEITVR
+55 VERRTLSDEITVR

-93 DGDTINAGDVLYAI
+93 DGDTINAGDILYAI

-141 SANGYEVGTVDQLF
+141 SESGYDVGTVDQLF
-155 TEETRSGLRDWQITR
+155 TEETRSGLRDWQIAR

-213 SMTSANNSWE
+213 SLTSAKSSWE
-223 NQSALYSE
+223 TQTALYSQN
-231 ETMRTHE
+231 TMNAE
-238 FIPAT
+238 AFVPAN
-243 FAFQNN
+243 FASQNN
-249 VLQDDRPIIEV
+249 VLQDDRPVIEV
-260 TVNPG
+260 SVNPG
-265 SVIEGETATFTF
+265 SVVEGETATFTF
-277 TSDVAMPSDT
+277 TSDIPMASDT

-292 VAGSATAEDDYDDG
+292 VTGSATADDDYEDD

-326 TLTDNEIESAEEL
+326 TLTDNEIESAEEI
-339 IIEVGEGFSVSD
+339 IIEVGEGFSVGD

-382 TPTVSEGG
+382 TPSVSEGG

-398 DKISNEDTI
+398 DKISNEDTM

-433 NEKTVSLT
+433 NQETVSLT

-446 DSQVETD
+446 DSQVEPD
-453 EELWVTIVNNP
+453 EELWVTILSNP

-478 LIESNDLPE
+478 IIESNDLPE

-508 NQPVTEDTS
+508 DQPVTEDTS
-517 INYSLRGSATA
+517 INYTLRGSATP

-612 NLEVGMD
+612 NLEVGME
-619 VEVELQASDQDA
+619 VEVEIQASDQDA

-645 TADGSERYEGVIQ
+645 AADGSERYEGVIQ

>member
-1 VRSNSKVINQKKV
+1 MNNQKKIF
-14 SAGVGIG
+14 AGIGIG

-28 GIFVWPGTGGNSNN
+28 GLFVWPGTGGNSNN
-42 VRKNDGPT
+42 TQRNDGPT

-55 VERRTLTDEITVR
+55 VERRTLSDEITVR

-93 DGDTINAGDVLYAI
+93 DGDTINAGDILYAI

-141 SANGYEVGTVDQLF
+141 SESGYDVGTVDQLF
-155 TEETRSGLRDWQITR
+155 TEETRSGLRDWQIAR

-213 SMTSANNSWE
+213 SLTSAKSSWE
-223 NQSALYSE
+223 TQTALYSQN
-231 ETMRTHE
+231 TMNAE
-238 FIPAT
+238 AFVPAN
-243 FAFQNN
+243 FASQNN
-249 VLQDDRPIIEV
+249 VLQDDRPVIEV
-260 TVNPG
+260 SVNPG
-265 SVIEGETATFTF
+265 SVVEGETATFTF
-277 TSDVAMPSDT
+277 TSDIPMASDT

-292 VAGSATAEDDYDDG
+292 VTGSATADDDYEDD

-339 IIEVGEGFSVSD
+339 IIEVGEGFSVGD

-382 TPTVSEGG
+382 TPSVSEGG

-398 DKISNEDTI
+398 DKISNEDTM

-433 NEKTVSLT
+433 NQETVSLT

-446 DSQVETD
+446 DSQVEPD
-453 EELWVTIVNNP
+453 EELWVTILSNP

-478 LIESNDLPE
+478 IIESNDLPE

-508 NQPVTEDTS
+508 DQPVTEDTS
-517 INYSLRGSATA
+517 INYTLRGSATP

-612 NLEVGMD
+612 NLEVGME
-619 VEVELQASDQDA
+619 VEVEIQASDQDA

-645 TADGSERYEGVIQ
+645 AADGSERYEGVIQ